1 MGHRHSHRDH
11 LGKRNPD
18 SGDGGIHVV
27 YVTMPADFE
36 GEVGGYQTDG
46 QSTTTQRLMGV
57 GPAVQATRTSSS
69 EQTTQMEE
77 AKTETTQQETHMTN
91 KQATKTEQTATQTL
105 ATDTG
110 NAQTQTTLSTAIS
123 EGTKTAATNVN
134 NNNQIAAATA
144 GSSSSE
150 QSSASPSTSAE
161 PNSSAISGGAKAGIA
176 IGVIAAVGLIAG
188 LIFLFMRKK
197 KKAEQQQEAE
207 DEKVFGNHGA
217 FPPVSPRTPE
227 SEQPRTPAEPPQ
239 LEVRPITQF
248 APFGGHSDVLTAV
261 TAAGA
266 AAGANAVASRGNQ
279 PPPDTPLT
287 STTTGPR
294 DPFSDPVNPFQIRNE
309 PPSPDGTAS
318 LHSLSVKSIPE
329 APETVP
335 DATEAPGP
343 AVATAAGGAVAATGV
358 AAATDNKSEKELPA
372 PPMAENAERSAPPA
386 PDTASANA
394 GRPLTPPEAN
404 PSSNAPT
411 AAPVVAPAPGPLNVH
426 RVQMDFGPSMDDELG
441 LRVGQLVRLLHEYDD
456 GWALCVRLD
465 RSQQGVAPRSCL
477 SAHPVKPRPRP
488 PPGGPPGPRGP
499 PVMGPNGRVMPSQS
513 PRFYP
518 QDGRPGSPARPMSPA
533 RSMSPAHP
541 PPAGPPPPLPYPQ
554 RPMSP
559 GQFSAPRSM
568 PQRSMSPGPYG
579 PPGLQRPQ
587 MPVNQRQRSN
597 SASNAVGPGPRAGA
611 EPSPLSAPLTSSP
624 SGTQNVL

>member
-1 MGHRHSHRDH
+1 M
-11 LGKRNPD
+11 
-18 SGDGGIHVV
+18 HVV

-36 GEVGGYQTDG
+36 GEIGGYQTEV

-69 EQTTQMEE
+69 EQTTQTEE
-77 AKTETTQQETHMTN
+77 AKTEVTQQETHTTN
-91 KQATKTEQTATQTL
+91 KQTTKTEQTATQTL
-105 ATDTG
+105 ATNTG
-110 NAQTQTTLSTAIS
+110 NAQTQTTLSTATS
-123 EGTKTAATNVN
+123 EGAKTAATNVN

-144 GSSSSE
+144 GSSSSQ

-161 PNSSAISGGAKAGIA
+161 PNSGAISGGAKAGIA

-197 KKAEQQQEAE
+197 KTEQLREAE

-217 FPPVSPRTPE
+217 FPPLSRRTPE
-227 SEQPRTPAEPPQ
+227 AEQPRTPAEPPQ

-261 TAAGA
+261 AAAGTAAGT
-266 AAGANAVASRGNQ
+266 NAVASHGSQ
-279 PPPDTPLT
+279 SPPHTPLT

-294 DPFSDPVNPFQIRNE
+294 DPFGDPVNPFQIRNE
-309 PPSPDGTAS
+309 PSSPDGTAS
-318 LHSLSVKSIPE
+318 SHSLSVKSIPE

-343 AVATAAGGAVAATGV
+343 AFATAAGGAVAAAGV
-358 AAATDNKSEKELPA
+358 AAASDSKSEKELPT
-372 PPMAENAERSAPPA
+372 PPMAENAKRSAQPA
-386 PDTASANA
+386 RDTVSANA
-394 GRPLTPPEAN
+394 GRSLTPPEAN
-404 PSSNAPT
+404 PSSNAS
-411 AAPVVAPAPGPLNVH
+411 AVAPVVAPANATGPAAAASGPGPGPLNVH
-426 RVQMDFGPSMDDELG
+426 RVQMEFSPSMDDELG

-499 PVMGPNGRVMPSQS
+499 PVMGPNGRAMPSQS

-518 QDGRPGSPARPMSPA
+518 KDGRPGSPARPMSPA

-559 GQFSAPRSM
+559 GQFSAPRPM

-597 SASNAVGPGPRAGA
+597 SASNAVGPSLRSGA
-611 EPSPLSAPLTSSP
+611 EPSPLSAPLTTSS